1 MVGKIIE
8 LVLRERLLVIALSVA
23 LVIGGLYAFHYLNIE
38 AYPDPAP
45 PTIEVIAQNPG
56 WSAEEMERQITL
68 PIETQLSGMPGVAH
82 IRSISLFGLSD
93 IKCYFQ
99 FESDYNQDR
108 QEVLNRLQSVTFP
121 PGVQPELSPWSAIG
135 EIYRYQLVGKDHSV
149 MDLKVAEDWILER
162 QFKQI
167 PGVIDVV
174 SFGGPTKEFHVD
186 LDPNKLIGY
195 GISVPQVMTAIA
207 NSNSNVG
214 ANYLEIGEQS
224 YNVRGI
230 GLFKDA
236 DDIGNVVVNARSG
249 TPLYLRQLG
258 EVSVGAKIPLGRVGK
273 DDEPDIIQGIV
284 MMRRGEQS
292 LPTLERVRQKVDQL
306 NQGILPKGM
315 QIVPYYDR
323 TDLINV
329 TTHTVTHTLVTGM
342 ILVALILIAFLG
354 DLRASLVVAISIPLS
369 LLFTF
374 VLMVIRG
381 DSANLISMGAI
392 DFGIIVD
399 ASVIMVENIF
409 RHISDPRLYSL
420 GIRHTT
426 VRAAQEVGAP
436 IFFASA
442 IIVAAF
448 LPLFTMRGVEGK
460 VFGPMAL
467 TYGFALTGA
476 LLLALTYSPALASLV
491 LRERAEHRDTLLVRG
506 LNRIYLPLLRRALAR
521 PWLTVT
527 IAVVALVATTAT
539 LPFLGGE
546 FMPKLEEGN
555 LWVRASMPNTVS
567 FTYAN
572 QLADEMRS
580 IMKRYPEVTTVVS
593 QLGRPDDG
601 TDPVSY
607 FNCDFFVNLKSQ
619 DEWPGGMS
627 KPELIRQMEADLRR
641 IPGVDF
647 NFSQN
652 IQDNVEEAMSG
663 VKGENSIK
671 LFGDDLEKLEAT
683 ATQITQVM
691 KAVPGVAD
699 LGVLSELGQP
709 NLLIQVDRQRAARYG
724 VAPGDIN
731 ATVQAAIGGQAVTQ
745 VLDGERRFDVAVRFL
760 PQFRGTVDAIAKIP
774 VSTPSGG
781 PIPLRNLADINKQT
795 GASFI
800 YREDN
805 ARYIPIKFSVRGRD
819 LQSTIAEAD
828 ATIKKSVKLPGGY
841 HYEWAGEFQELQ
853 DAVKRLEIV
862 VPISVLLIFALLYGN
877 FRNLRDSLLVLGA
890 APPALVGGILALLI
904 TGTTFSIS
912 AAVGFIS
919 LFGVSMLNGV
929 VLVSYIKELR
939 DKGADLTEAVYRG
952 SALRLRPVLMASL
965 AAAIG
970 LLPASIATGIGSE
983 TQKPLAR
990 VVVGGMITAPV
1001 LLLLVLPALYVLVHR
1016 NSKVRASSRRTVAT
1030 EESASF
1036 SGGY

>member
-1 MVGKIIE
+1 MVGKLIDF
-8 LVLRERLLVIALSVA
+8 VLRERFLVVALSA
-23 LVIGGLYAFHYLNIE
+23 LLLIGGLYAFKYLNIE

-56 WSAEEMERQITL
+56 WSAEEMERQITVPL
-68 PIETQLSGMPGVAH
+68 ETQLNGMPGVAD
-82 IRSISLFGLSD
+82 IRSISLFGLTD
-93 IKCYFQ
+93 IKCYFG
-99 FESDYNQDR
+99 FDTEYNQDR
-108 QEVLNRLQSVTFP
+108 QEVLNRLQTVTLP
-121 PGVQPELSPWSAIG
+121 QGVQPALSPWSAIG
-135 EIYRYQLVGKDHSV
+135 EIYRYQLVGQDSSV

-174 SFGGPTKEFHVD
+174 SFGGPTKEFHID
-186 LDPNKLIGY
+186 LDPNKLIAY
-195 GISVPQVMTAIA
+195 GLSVPQVMAAIA

-230 GLFKDA
+230 GLFKDEN
-236 DDIGNVVVNARSG
+236 DIGNVAVATKNG
-249 TPLYLRQLG
+249 TPLYLKQLG
-258 EVSVGAKIPLGRVGK
+258 GVSIGAKVPLGRVGK
-273 DDEPDIIQGIV
+273 DDQSDIVQGIV

-292 LPTLERVRQKVDQL
+292 LPTLERVRQKVEQL
-306 NQGILPKGM
+306 NNGVLPRGM
-315 QIVPYYDR
+315 KIVPYYDR

-329 TTHTVTHTLVTGM
+329 TTSTVTHTLVEGM
-342 ILVALILIAFLG
+342 VLVALILIAFLG
-354 DLRASLVVAISIPLS
+354 DLRASLVVALSIPLS

-374 VLMVIRG
+374 VCMVLRG

-399 ASVIMVENIF
+399 ASVIMVENIY
-409 RHISDPRLYSL
+409 RHISDPRLFSL
-420 GIRHTT
+420 NPQRTT
-426 VRAAQEVGAP
+426 VQAAQEVGAP

-448 LPLFTMRGVEGK
+448 LPLFTMKGVEGK
-460 VFGPMAL
+460 VFGPMAV

-476 LLLALTYSPALASLV
+476 LLLALTFSPVMASL
-491 LRERAEHRDTLLVRG
+491 LLKPKSGERETFVVRW
-506 LNRIYLPLLRRALAR
+506 LNRAYLPLLRAALAR
-521 PWLTVT
+521 PVVT
-527 IAVVALVATTAT
+527 IAIAGIAIALTLGL

-555 LWVRASMPNTVS
+555 LWVRGSMPNTIS

-572 QLADEMRS
+572 QLADQMRA

-607 FNCDFFVNLKSQ
+607 FNCDFFVNLKPR
-619 DEWPGGMS
+619 DEWPRGTTKQGLV
-627 KPELIRQMEADLRR
+627 KEMEADLRR
-641 IPGVDF
+641 IPGVDY

-671 LFGDDLEKLEAT
+671 LFGNDLQKLEAT
-683 ATQITQVM
+683 ANEIQQAM
-691 KAVPGVAD
+691 KDVPGVAD
-699 LGVLSELGQP
+699 LAVFGELGQP
-709 NLLIQVDRQRAARYG
+709 NLLIQVDRERAARYG
-724 VAPGDIN
+724 VLPNDVNGV
-731 ATVQAAIGGQAVTQ
+731 VQAAIGGQAVTQ
-745 VLDGERRFDVAVRFL
+745 VLDGERRFDAVVRFL
-760 PQFRGTVDAIAKIP
+760 PQFRGNVEAISSIP
-774 VSTPSGG
+774 VNTPSGAAV
-781 PIPLRNLADINKQT
+781 PLRDVADITKQT
-795 GASFI
+795 GASYI

-805 ARYIPIKFSVRGRD
+805 ARYIPIKFSVRDRD

-828 ATIKKSVKLPGGY
+828 AKIKQSVKLPAGY
-841 HYEWAGEFQELQ
+841 HFEWAGEFQELQ
-853 DAVKRLEIV
+853 EAIKRLEII
-862 VPISVLLIFALLYGN
+862 VPISILLILCLLYAN
-877 FRNLRDSLLVLGA
+877 FRSLRDSLLVFGA
-890 APPALVGGILALLI
+890 APPALIGGLLALLL
-904 TGTTFSIS
+904 THTTFSIS
-912 AAVGFIS
+912 AVVGFIS

-929 VLVSYIKELR
+929 VLVSYINELR
-939 DKGADLTEAVYRG
+939 EKGATLPEAVRRG
-952 SALRLRPVLMASL
+952 SELRLRPVLMASL

-1001 LLLLVLPALYVLVHR
+1001 LLLLVLPALYLLVHR
-1016 NSKVRASSRRTVAT
+1016 RTRVRSSEA
-1030 EESASF
+1030 ELSADLTTT
-1036 SGGY
+1036 